1 MNSRPSNELSSSIIK
16 AEAHR
21 LGFFACGIAKAEPVD
36 EMTAN
41 QFRQWIESG
50 GYADMDYMARNMEK
64 RLNPTLLMPGAK
76 SIISVALSYAPAV
89 PLSDKGYEMAA
100 YALGRDYH
108 EIIKQKLRSLAA
120 ALGMQEIRAD
130 QSAEDSAT
138 ICCRIF
144 CDTAPVLERYWAEK
158 AGLGWTGHN
167 HQLIIPKAGSMF
179 FLGEL
184 FTNAP
189 LDYDVPCAN
198 HCGNCHRCESACPT
212 QAIAEPFHL
221 HPQRCV
227 GFNNWFRQDEKGV
240 SPVIPE
246 EIRPAIG
253 MHFHGCDICQ
263 EVCPR
268 NKAALEDM
276 KVHGRKD
283 PLLEMIAEKFDPEKL
298 LFLDDDYYRET
309 VQPIMFNYIHDYRY
323 FRRNAA
329 LVMGNSGDP
338 KYLPAL
344 HRAEKTEED
353 EMVREMIAWAI
364 GRLDAAAPQISA

>member
-1 MNSRPSNELSSSIIK
+1 MTDADLAPDKPIRFNGCPEGC
-16 AEAHR
+16 R
-21 LGFFACGIAKAEPVD
+21 LC
-36 EMTAN
+36 
-41 QFRQWIESG
+41 
-50 GYADMDYMARNMEK
+50 
-64 RLNPTLLMPGAK
+64 
-76 SIISVALSYAPAV
+76 
-89 PLSDKGYEMAA
+89 
-100 YALGRDYH
+100 
-108 EIIKQKLRSLAA
+108 
-120 ALGMQEIRAD
+120 
-130 QSAEDSAT
+130 
-138 ICCRIF
+138 
-144 CDTAPVLERYWAEK
+144 
-158 AGLGWTGHN
+158 
-167 HQLIIPKAGSMF
+167 
-179 FLGEL
+179 
-184 FTNAP
+184 
-189 LDYDVPCAN
+189 LD
-198 HCGNCHRCESACPT
+198 ACPT

>member
-1 MNSRPSNELSSSIIK
+1 MDQKAAILQKALELGYVRAGVASADDFPEYFQDVTSRPDYEFLMHDK
-16 AEAHR
+16 
-21 LGFFACGIAKAEPVD
+21 
-36 EMTAN
+36 
-41 QFRQWIESG
+41 RQIVQNTHLQER
-50 GYADMDYMARNMEK
+50 Y
-64 RLNPTLLMPGAK
+64 PGAK
-76 SIISVALSYAPAV
+76 SIISVVYSYSGIHYPEKLLPYIGRAYLGRCYGPPVTNINGARLQLLKDYIKSLGIRIYEEAV
-89 PLSDKGYEMAA
+89 LPDRSVGRRAGTITYGRNNFA
-100 YALGRDYH
+100 YAGRYGSF
-108 EIIKQKLRSLAA
+108 IILSSIVTDADLAPDKP
-120 ALGMQEIRAD
+120 IRFNGCP
-130 QSAEDSAT
+130 EG
-138 ICCRIF
+138 CRL
-144 CDTAPVLERYWAEK
+144 C
-158 AGLGWTGHN
+158 
-167 HQLIIPKAGSMF
+167 
-179 FLGEL
+179 
-184 FTNAP
+184 
-189 LDYDVPCAN
+189 LD
-198 HCGNCHRCESACPT
+198 ACPT

-268 NKAALEDM
+268 NKAALENM

-364 GRLDAAAPQISA
+364 GRLDVAAPQISA

>member
-41 QFRQWIESG
+41 QFRPWIESG

-130 QSAEDSAT
+130 QSAKDSAT

-212 QAIAEPFHL
+212 QAINTADTRF
-221 HPQRCV
+221 QSARCLSWLTIENR
-227 GFNNWFRQDEKGV
+227 GD
-240 SPVIPE
+240 IPAWAAPLMGNC
-246 EIRPAIG
+246 IY
-253 MHFHGCDICQ
+253 GCDRCQ
-263 EVCPR
+263 QACPWNRHVEPATTQELQPPAELLSMTKRQWQELSVEAYRHLFSHSAVKRAKYEGLMR
-268 NKAALEDM
+268 NIKAVAN
-276 KVHGRKD
+276 
-283 PLLEMIAEKFDPEKL
+283 AQS
-298 LFLDDDYYRET
+298 DDSQR
-309 VQPIMFNYIHDYRY
+309 
-323 FRRNAA
+323 
-329 LVMGNSGDP
+329 
-338 KYLPAL
+338 
-344 HRAEKTEED
+344 
-353 EMVREMIAWAI
+353 
-364 GRLDAAAPQISA
+364 